1 MQQLTIQFQNLN
13 PWILLFFGIF
23 TVILFLILRRSDR
36 IAERWQRILLLI
48 RFLILLLILVIIV
61 KPILKWTSIRQLNPE
76 IKVFV
81 DQSASMLKHENIAR
95 DSVITLVDPL
105 QAEFQKRGFEVA
117 IYSFSSD
124 LADNP
129 VSIRELRFNQNGTDL
144 SKVLS
149 KGIRQSGNNN
159 VSAGILITDGVFT
172 QGEDPILMDIQSD
185 FPVYPIGIG
194 DSIPAFDPAV
204 LELTI
209 PAIVTVGDTVTVEA
223 RILPLGRTK
232 TIQVFLHEG
241 KQRTQTKKIKTT
253 SQNLYQTVRFEIVV
267 NESGIFQYSV
277 MIDTTQDKNPYNNL
291 RSASVRVKPSRTTVV
306 LIQGRSS
313 FEARYYRQLLQSMPG
328 IKVISLLETQSGW
341 CSVDSKDPFREKWD
355 AIAIFGFPTSN
366 TSLKILNS
374 VREKITRDHPAIY
387 LQYMRGLD
395 LDKLERLLGEQIFLS
410 YVIDQ
415 NNRSITVQIAE
426 EHRNHPIVRDLNSD
440 LTLKSGWSELPPIG
454 MPFRNF
460 VLADYFKV
468 VISGAGSQSLPVL
481 SIGSLQRNRMAV
493 MTGIDLWRWDMMTVE
508 SENHLLYSELGKNL
522 IKWLTDTLSTSNLQ
536 LSINKEIFL
545 TGEVAEIRGIVS
557 DIQGNPVRNAVINAQ
572 LVDVRNNSL
581 PFLIQ
586 WDGFQYRGLVP
597 MQAEGDYKIE
607 AVASIGGN
615 PIGSYQQKV
624 TALESSIESQSLRLN
639 VEALRSIA
647 QKTGGKYYP
656 SDRLDTIADSVPFNK
671 VKLDRVHELK
681 LWRWKGI
688 FIILILLFFTEW
700 TIRRIVGYQ

>member
-1 MQQLTIQFQNLN
+1 MQHFTIQFQNLN
-13 PWILLFFGIF
+13 LWILLIFGIT

-48 RFLILLLILVIIV
+48 RFIILLLILIIIV
-61 KPILKWTSIRQLNPE
+61 KPIVKWTSVRQLEPE

-81 DQSASMLKHENIAR
+81 DQSASMLKHENISR
-95 DSVITLVDPL
+95 DSLITLVTQL
-105 QAEFQKRGFEVA
+105 QVEFQKRGFGVA
-117 IYSFSSD
+117 IYPFSSE

-129 VSIRELRFNQNGTDL
+129 VSMKGLQFNNNGTDL

-149 KGIRQSGNNN
+149 KGIRQSGNINI
-159 VSAGILITDGVFT
+159 SAGVLITDGVST

-194 DSIPAFDPAV
+194 DSLPLFDPAV
-204 LELTI
+204 LEMTM
-209 PAIVTVGDTVTVEA
+209 PAIVTTGDSVVIEA
-223 RILPLGRTK
+223 RILPLGRSK

-241 KQRTQTKKIKTT
+241 KKRIQTKKVKTT
-253 SQNLYQTVRFEIVV
+253 SQNLYQTVGFEIVIDQP
-267 NESGIFQYSV
+267 GIFQYSV
-277 MIDTTQDKNPYNNL
+277 MIDSTQDQNPYNNL
-291 RSASVRVKPSRTTVV
+291 RSASVRVKPSRTTFI
-306 LIQGRSS
+306 LIQGRAS
-313 FEARYYRQLLQSMPG
+313 FEARYFKQLLQSIPG
-328 IKVISLLETQSGW
+328 MKVISLLDTQSGGY
-341 CSVDSKDPFREKWD
+341 SVDSKDPFREKWD
-355 AIAIFGFPTSN
+355 AVAFLGFPTPN
-366 TSLKILNS
+366 TRIKILDS
-374 VREKITRDHPAIY
+374 VREKINQDHPAIY

-395 LDKLERLLGEQIFLS
+395 LDRLEHLLGEQVFLS
-410 YVIDQ
+410 YVIEQ

-426 EHRNHPIVRDLNSD
+426 EQRSHPIVRDLNN

-460 VLADYFKV
+460 VLADYLKG
-468 VISGAGSQSLPVL
+468 VISSVGSQSLPVL
-481 SIGSLQRNRMAV
+481 AVGSTQRNRMAV
-493 MTGIDLWRWDMMTVE
+493 VIGIDLWRWDMLTVE

-545 TGEVAEIRGIVS
+545 TGEFAEVRGIVS
-557 DIQGNPVRNAVINAQ
+557 DVQGNLVKNAVINAQ
-572 LVDVRNNSL
+572 LVDARNNSL

-597 MQAEGDYKIE
+597 MQAEGECKIE
-607 AVASIGGN
+607 AIASVGGN
-615 PIGSYQQKV
+615 PIGSFQQKV
-624 TALESSIESQSLRLN
+624 AVLENSIESQSLRLN

-656 SDRLDTIADSVPFNK
+656 SDRMDTITESVPFKK
-671 VKLDRVHELK
+671 VQLDRVHELK